1 MTVTELA
8 ASEDFQRYCLHP
20 TAKSIRRW
28 EDWQIQH
35 PEYQAVF
42 VEAKAL
48 VKSLAIEPS
57 EQEINAA
64 FLDFKAIVEKR
75 QSTETAKL
83 RAMPR
88 QSPSKKSRKNRKSLI
103 AIAATIAVLVSIGF
117 WQYFSVPTPLKQ
129 LATNYGEVK
138 THILPDG
145 TKVILNANS
154 TISHNAFSV
163 GKPRVVHLNGEAF
176 FEVKKQSE
184 KEVFLVKTNKGSI
197 SVLGTSFNVLQR
209 DKTLKVALL
218 EGAVELSIPDYPLIK
233 MVPGELVYLKEGESF
248 EHQMADVDVF
258 SAWRFKR
265 LVFKEL
271 SIAKVIQRL
280 QNEFGWTV
288 KVEDKELLKRKIT
301 ATIPKNDPELLLT
314 ALSEIYGLK
323 IEQINSKVYL
333 IK

>member
-20 TAKSIRRW
+20 TEKSIRYW
-28 EDWQIQH
+28 EDWQVQH
-35 PEYQAVF
+35 PEHQAIF

-64 FLDFKAIVEKR
+64 FLDFKAVVEKR
-75 QSTETAKL
+75 QSAETAKL
-83 RAMPR
+83 RVIPR
-88 QSPSKKSRKNRKSLI
+88 QGSPKKRRKNLI
-103 AIAATIAVLVSIGF
+103 AVAATIAVLLSIGI
-117 WQYFSVPTPLKQ
+117 WLHFSAPTALEQ
-129 LATNYGEVK
+129 LATNYGEVE

-154 TISHNAFSV
+154 TISYQTFST
-163 GKPRVVHLNGEAF
+163 GKPRVVHLKGEAF

-184 KEVFLVKTNKGSI
+184 KEAFLVKTNKGSI
-197 SVLGTSFNVLQR
+197 RVLGTSFNVLQR
-209 DKTLKVALL
+209 DKKLEVGLL
-218 EGAVELSIPDYPLIK
+218 EGAVELSIPKYPLIK
-233 MVPGELVYLKEGESF
+233 MIPGELVRLKEGESF

-280 QNEFGWTV
+280 QDEFDWTV
-288 KVEDKELLKRKIT
+288 KVQDKELLKRKIT

-314 ALSEIYGLK
+314 ALSEIYDLK
-323 IEQINSKVYL
+323 IEQINSKAYL